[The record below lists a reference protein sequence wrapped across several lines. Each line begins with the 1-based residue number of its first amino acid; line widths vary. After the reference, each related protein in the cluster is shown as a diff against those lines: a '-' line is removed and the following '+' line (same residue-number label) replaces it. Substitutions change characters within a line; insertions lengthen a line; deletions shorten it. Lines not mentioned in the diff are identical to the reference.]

1 MGPGLAVFACRARDT
16 EPRVLISKFTM
27 SGSNSL
33 PTFVRQ
39 PIGTAPINMHYT
51 AIHIAAM
58 HVFVTLLNS
67 PKMDSPFNV
76 QSENKKSN
84 NTYTILHSS

>member
-1 MGPGLAVFACRARDT
+1 MFACRARDT

-67 PKMDSPFNV
+67 TKMDSHFNV
-76 QSENKKSN
+76 RSKNKKSN
-84 NTYTILHSS
+84 NTHTILHSS